1 MYLRLKTI
9 KNRRYVYVVESRRN
23 GGRIVQRSLA
33 CLGALDGTGRSLPP
47 GFAGGSVPLPRGAT
61 VAFKL
66 LVNGG
71 DRLIRGMVVDPHEHY
86 AIIKYPLLGEL
97 LEVQKPWSAV
107 RAHDAPL
114 PLAGHGRDRARV
126 QTVLPV

>member
-9 KNRRYVYVVESRRN
+9 KNRRYVYVVESRRD

-33 CLGALDGTGRSLPP
+33 CLGALDGTGRSLPSD
-47 GFAGGSVPLPRGAT
+47 FAGGSVPLPKGAA

-66 LVNGG
+66 LIQG
-71 DRLIRGMVVDPHEHY
+71 DWRLMRGMVVDPREHY

-97 LEVQKPWSAV
+97 LEVQKPWSEV
-107 RAHDAPL
+107 RAHDARL
-114 PLAGHGRDRARV
+114 PLAGHGRDRTRV